1 MKRLAIIGVGCT
13 PVGRFQSP
21 PDAPEQL
28 LDHEIMAG
36 VIRAAVA
43 DAGIDKKDVGAM
55 IFALERDYLR
65 QRYFCTYMANYLRL
79 PVDGMVMEVVGNGMT
94 SGMAFDAACNEVALG
109 RCKVALAAGMNMETA
124 IPTAH
129 HLDLTIRHTG
139 DVDFQTPFGITPI
152 SWYAFDAARYLHEFK
167 VERRT
172 LASVAVKNRLHAS
185 LNPIAQYRTPVTIDD
200 VLAQKMIV
208 EPLGLFEVPPRSD
221 GAACIV
227 IADAEYAATL
237 GKPYVLI
244 RGRGF
249 HHEGVHQLSEIPND
263 MIAFNAAIKA
273 GRQAYDNAGVG
284 PGDLDLA
291 EIYAPCTITEVLAAE
306 ALGLAKR
313 GQGAAATAAGEMQ
326 LGGRL
331 PISTSGGC
339 LSRGHPPFATGL
351 YGFVELFDQLTH
363 RTGQRQVPEAEL
375 ALSISELGNYNAAL
389 VHILEA
395 AG

>member
-1 MKRLAIIGVGCT
+1 MRPVAIIGVGCT
-13 PVGRFQSP
+13 PVGRFQSA
-21 PDAPEQL
+21 PDAPEQQ

-36 VIRAAVA
+36 VIRQAVA
-43 DAGIDKKDVGAM
+43 DAGIEKRDVGAL

-94 SGMAFDAACNEVALG
+94 SGMAFDMACSEVALG
-109 RCKVALAAGMNMETA
+109 RAKVALAAGMNMETA
-124 IPTAH
+124 IPTDR

-139 DVDFQTPFGITPI
+139 DVDFQTVFGITPI
-152 SWYAFDAARYLHEFK
+152 AWYAFDAARYLHEFN
-167 VERRT
+167 VARRT
-172 LASVAVKNRLHAS
+172 LASVAVKNRGHAA
-185 LNPIAQYRTPVTIDD
+185 LNPIAQYRAPITVDD

-208 EPLGLFEVPPRSD
+208 EPLGLYEVPPRSD

-227 IADAEYAATL
+227 VADADYAAAL
-237 GKPYVLI
+237 GRPHVLI

-249 HHEGVHQLSEIPND
+249 HHEGVHQVSEIPND
-263 MIAFNAAIKA
+263 MIGFNAAVKA
-273 GRQAYDNAGVG
+273 GRQAYENAGIA
-284 PGDLDLA
+284 PDDLDLA

-306 ALGLAKR
+306 ALGLVRR

-331 PISTSGGC
+331 PVSTSGGC

-363 RTGQRQVPEAEL
+363 RAGPRQVAQAEL
-375 ALSISELGNYNAAL
+375 ALSASELGNYNAAL
-389 VHILEA
+389 VHILQA
-395 AG
+395 VS

>member
-21 PDAPEQL
+21 PEAPEQA
-28 LDHEIMAG
+28 LDHEILAG
-36 VIRAAVA
+36 VIRDAVA
-43 DAGIDKKDVGAM
+43 NAGIEKKDVGAM

-109 RCKVALAAGMNMETA
+109 RAKVALAAGMNMETA
-124 IPTAH
+124 IPTAR
-129 HLDLTIRHTG
+129 HLDMMIRHTG

-172 LASVAVKNRLHAS
+172 LASVAVKNRQHAS
-185 LNPIAQYRTPVTIDD
+185 LNPIAQYRTPITIDE
-200 VLAQKMIV
+200 VMAQKMIV

-273 GRQAYDNAGVG
+273 GGRAYETAGIG
-284 PGDLDLA
+284 PADLDLA
-291 EIYAPCTITEVLAAE
+291 EIYAPCTVTEVLAAE
-306 ALGLAKR
+306 ALGLVKR
-313 GQGAAATAAGEMQ
+313 GQGAAATQAGEMQ

-331 PISTSGGC
+331 PVSTSGGC

-351 YGFVELFDQLTH
+351 YGFVELFEQLTH
-363 RTGQRQVPEAEL
+363 RAGDRQVADAEL

>member
-21 PDAPEQL
+21 PDAPEQS

-43 DAGIDKKDVGAM
+43 DAGIEKRDIGAM

-79 PVDGMVMEVVGNGMT
+79 PVDGMVIEVVGNGMT
-94 SGMAFDAACNEVALG
+94 SGMAFDMACNEVALG

-124 IPTAH
+124 IATDR

-139 DVDFQTPFGITPI
+139 DVDFQTVFGITPI
-152 SWYAFDAARYLHEFK
+152 AWYAFDAARYLHEFK

-172 LASVAVKNRLHAS
+172 LASVAVKNRGHAA
-185 LNPIAQYRTPVTIDD
+185 LNPIAHYRSPITIDD

-208 EPLGLFEVPPRSD
+208 EPLGLYEVPPRSD

-227 IADAEYAATL
+227 IADADYAASL

-249 HHEGVHQLSEIPND
+249 HHEGVHQVSEIPND
-263 MIAFNAAIKA
+263 MIGFNAAVKA
-273 GRQAYDNAGVG
+273 GRQAYANAGIG
-284 PGDLDLA
+284 PDDLDLA

-306 ALGLAKR
+306 ALGLVKR

-331 PISTSGGC
+331 PVSTSGGC

-363 RTGQRQVPEAEL
+363 RAGPRQVAEAEL
-375 ALSISELGNYNAAL
+375 ALSASELGNYNAAL
-389 VHILEA
+389 IHILEA
-395 AG
+395 VT

>member
-1 MKRLAIIGVGCT
+1 MRPVAIIGVGCT
-13 PVGRFQSP
+13 PVGRFQSA
-21 PDAPEQL
+21 PDAPEQK

-36 VIRAAVA
+36 VIRQAVA
-43 DAGIDKKDVGAM
+43 DAGIEKRDVGAL

-94 SGMAFDAACNEVALG
+94 SGMAFDMACNEVALG
-109 RCKVALAAGMNMETA
+109 RAKVALAAGMNMETA
-124 IPTAH
+124 IPTDR

-139 DVDFQTPFGITPI
+139 DVDFQTVFGITPI
-152 SWYAFDAARYLHEFK
+152 AWYAFDAARYLHEFN
-167 VERRT
+167 VARRT
-172 LASVAVKNRLHAS
+172 LASVAVKNRGHAA
-185 LNPIAQYRTPVTIDD
+185 LNPIAQYRAPITVDD

-208 EPLGLFEVPPRSD
+208 EPLGLYEVPPRSD

-227 IADAEYAATL
+227 VADADYAAAL
-237 GKPYVLI
+237 GRPHVLI

-249 HHEGVHQLSEIPND
+249 HHEGVHQVSEIPND
-263 MIAFNAAIKA
+263 MIGFNAAVKA
-273 GRQAYDNAGVG
+273 GRQAYENAGIA
-284 PGDLDLA
+284 PDDLDLA

-306 ALGLAKR
+306 ALGLVRR

-331 PISTSGGC
+331 PVSTSGGC

-363 RTGQRQVPEAEL
+363 RAGPRQVAQAEL
-375 ALSISELGNYNAAL
+375 ALSASELGNYNAAL
-389 VHILEA
+389 VHILQA
-395 AG
+395 VS

>member
-21 PDAPEQL
+21 PEAPEQS
-28 LDHEIMAG
+28 LDHEILAG

-43 DAGIDKKDVGAM
+43 DAGIEKKDVGAM

-109 RCKVALAAGMNMETA
+109 RAKVALAAGMNMETA
-124 IPTAH
+124 IPTAR

-152 SWYAFDAARYLHEFK
+152 SWYAFDAARYLHEFN

-172 LASVAVKNRLHAS
+172 LASVAVKNRRHAS
-185 LNPIAQYRTPVTIDD
+185 LNPIAQYRTPITIDE
-200 VLAQKMIV
+200 VMAQKMIV
-208 EPLGLFEVPPRSD
+208 EPLGLLEVPPRSD

-263 MIAFNAAIKA
+263 MIAFNAATKA
-273 GRQAYDNAGVG
+273 GGQAYQNAGIG
-284 PGDLDLA
+284 PADLDLA

-331 PISTSGGC
+331 PVSTSGGC

-351 YGFVELFDQLTH
+351 YGFIELFEQLTH
-363 RTGQRQVPEAEL
+363 RAGDRQVAGAEL

-395 AG
+395 AS

>member
-1 MKRLAIIGVGCT
+1 MKRLAIIGAGCT

-21 PDAPEQL
+21 PEAPEQS
-28 LDHEIMAG
+28 LDHEIMAD

-109 RCKVALAAGMNMETA
+109 RCKVALAVGMNMETA
-124 IPTAH
+124 IPTAR

-185 LNPIAQYRTPVTIDD
+185 LNPIAQYRMPITIED

-273 GRQAYDNAGVG
+273 GGQAYENAAVE
-284 PGDLDLA
+284 PCDLDLA

-306 ALGLAKR
+306 ALGLVKR

-331 PISTSGGC
+331 PVSTSGGC

-351 YGFVELFDQLTH
+351 YGFVELFDQLVH
-363 RTGQRQVPEAEL
+363 RAGDRQVANAEL

-395 AG
+395 AV

>member
-13 PVGRFQSP
+13 PVGRFQSAP
-21 PDAPEQL
+21 GAPEQIQ
-28 LDHEIMAG
+28 DHEIMAG

-43 DAGIDKKDVGAM
+43 DAGIGKDDVGAL
-55 IFALERDYLR
+55 IFALERDYIR

-94 SGMAFDAACNEVALG
+94 AGMAFDAACNEVALG
-109 RCKVALAAGMNMETA
+109 RCTVALAAGMNMETA
-124 IPTAH
+124 IPTAR

-139 DVDFQTPFGITPI
+139 DVDFQTPFGLTPI
-152 SWYAFDAARYLHEFK
+152 SWYALDAARYMHEFA

-172 LASVAVKNRLHAS
+172 LASVAVKNRTHAS
-185 LNPIAQYRTPVTIDD
+185 LNPIAQYREPITVED
-200 VLAQKMIV
+200 VLAQRMIV

-227 IADAEYAATL
+227 VADAEFAASL
-237 GKPYVLI
+237 GRPHVLI

-249 HHEGVHQLSEIPND
+249 HHEGAHQLSEIPND
-263 MIAFNAAIKA
+263 MIAFDAAIRA
-273 GRQAYDNAGVG
+273 GRQAFADAGVT
-284 PGDLDLA
+284 PADLDLA

-306 ALGLAKR
+306 ALALAPR
-313 GQGAAATAAGEMQ
+313 GRGAAATAAGEMS

-351 YGFVELFDQLTH
+351 YGFVELFEQLTH
-363 RTGQRQVPEAEL
+363 RAGPRQVKGARL
-375 ALSISELGNYNAAL
+375 ALIASELGNYNAAL
-389 VHILEA
+389 IHILEA

>member
-21 PDAPEQL
+21 PDAEEQS

-43 DAGIDKKDVGAM
+43 DAGIEKRDIGAM

-79 PVDGMVMEVVGNGMT
+79 PMDGMVMEVVGNGMT
-94 SGMAFDAACNEVALG
+94 SGMAFDMACNEVALG
-109 RCKVALAAGMNMETA
+109 RCKVALAAGLNMETA
-124 IPTAH
+124 HPTDR
-129 HLDLTIRHTG
+129 HLETMIRHTG
-139 DVDFQTPFGITPI
+139 DVDFQTIFGITPI
-152 SWYAFDAARYLHEFK
+152 SWYAFDAARYQHEFK

-172 LASVAVKNRLHAS
+172 LASVAVKNRAHAG
-185 LNPIAQYRTPVTIDD
+185 LNPIAQYRTPITIDD

-227 IADAEYAATL
+227 IADADFAATL

-249 HHEGVHQLSEIPND
+249 HHEGVHQVSELPND
-263 MIAFNAAIKA
+263 MIAFNAAVKA
-273 GRQAYDNAGVG
+273 GRQAYDNAGIA
-284 PGDLDLA
+284 PRDLDLA

-306 ALGLAKR
+306 ALGLVKR

-331 PISTSGGC
+331 PVCTSGGC

-351 YGFVELFDQLTH
+351 YGFVELFDQLTN
-363 RTGQRQVPEAEL
+363 RAGLRQVKDAEL
-375 ALSISELGNYNAAL
+375 ALSASELGNYNAAL
-389 VHILEA
+389 IHILEA
-395 AG
+395 AA

>member
-1 MKRLAIIGVGCT
+1 MRPVAIIGVGCT
-13 PVGRFQSP
+13 PVGRFQSA
-21 PDAPEQL
+21 PDAPEQQ

-36 VIRAAVA
+36 VIRHAVA
-43 DAGIDKKDVGAM
+43 DAGIEKRDVGAL

-94 SGMAFDAACNEVALG
+94 SGMAFDMACNEVALG
-109 RCKVALAAGMNMETA
+109 RAKVALAAGMNMETA
-124 IPTAH
+124 IPTDR

-139 DVDFQTPFGITPI
+139 DVDFQTVFGITPI
-152 SWYAFDAARYLHEFK
+152 AWYAFDAARYLHEFN
-167 VERRT
+167 VARRT
-172 LASVAVKNRLHAS
+172 LASVAVKNRAHAA
-185 LNPIAQYRTPVTIDD
+185 LNPIAQYRAPITVDD

-208 EPLGLFEVPPRSD
+208 EPLGLYEVPPRSD

-227 IADAEYAATL
+227 VADADYAAAL
-237 GKPYVLI
+237 GRPHVLI

-249 HHEGVHQLSEIPND
+249 HHEGVHQVSEIPND
-263 MIAFNAAIKA
+263 MIGFNAAVKA
-273 GRQAYDNAGVG
+273 GRQAYENAGIA
-284 PGDLDLA
+284 PDDLDLA

-306 ALGLAKR
+306 ALGLAMR

-331 PISTSGGC
+331 PVSTSGGC

-363 RTGQRQVPEAEL
+363 RAGPRQVAQAEL
-375 ALSISELGNYNAAL
+375 ALSASELGNYNATL
-389 VHILEA
+389 VHILQA
-395 AG
+395 VS

>member
-21 PDAPEQL
+21 PEAPEQS
-28 LDHEIMAG
+28 LDHEILAG
-36 VIRAAVA
+36 VIRDAVA
-43 DAGIDKKDVGAM
+43 NAGIEKKDVGAM

-109 RCKVALAAGMNMETA
+109 RAKVALAAGMNMETA
-124 IPTAH
+124 IPTAR
-129 HLDLTIRHTG
+129 HLDMMIRHTG

-172 LASVAVKNRLHAS
+172 LASVAVKNRRHAS
-185 LNPIAQYRTPVTIDD
+185 LNPIAQYRTPITIDD

-227 IADAEYAATL
+227 VADAEYAATL

-273 GRQAYDNAGVG
+273 GVQAYENAGVG

-291 EIYAPCTITEVLAAE
+291 EIYAPCTVTEVLAAE
-306 ALGLAKR
+306 ALGLVKR
-313 GQGAAATAAGEMQ
+313 GQGAAATQAGEMQ

-331 PISTSGGC
+331 PVSTSGGC

-351 YGFVELFDQLTH
+351 YGFVELFEQLTH
-363 RTGQRQVPEAEL
+363 RAGNRQVADAEL